1 MKVYKGIENFKKIPN
16 AVVTSGT
23 FDGVHIGHQ
32 KILKRLKKIAESTN
46 GETVLIT
53 YWPHPR
59 LVLGN
64 DSSIKL
70 ITAFEEKIKL
80 LRRFGLDHLIIIEFT
95 KGFAKTTSS
104 DFIKNILVDAIGTKT
119 LVIGYDH
126 HFGHNREGSFKA
138 LSANSNKYGFTV
150 EEIPQQEIHHIAVS
164 STKIRNH
171 LAQGEI
177 HISNEYLGYPHC
189 LHGKVV
195 KGNQIGRKL
204 GFPTANIQVN
214 SKLKLIPSSGS
225 YAVKVELEDTSFN
238 GMLNIGVRPT
248 VNSAPLNKETTKQ
261 TIEVNI
267 FNFDKDIY
275 GEEIT
280 INFIK
285 LIRKE
290 ENFKSLEALKKQLL
304 TDKQSA
310 LKILSSTSINTV

>member
-1 MKVYKGIENFKKIPN
+1 MKVYRGIEKFKKIPN

-32 KILKRLKKIAESTN
+32 KILDRLKKIAISTH

-64 DSSIKL
+64 DNSIKL
-70 ITAFEEKIKL
+70 ITSFEEKIKL
-80 LRRFGLDHLIIIEFT
+80 LRQFGLDHLIIINFTLEFS
-95 KGFAKTTSS
+95 KTSSS
-104 DFIKNILVDAIGTKT
+104 DFIKNILVDGIGTKT

-126 HFGHNREGSFKA
+126 RFGHNREGSFES
-138 LSANSNKYGFTV
+138 LSANADKYGFTV

-171 LAQGEI
+171 LSKGEI

-189 LHGKVV
+189 LQGKVV
-195 KGNQIGRKL
+195 KGNQLGRIL
-204 GFPTANIQVN
+204 GFPTANIKVN
-214 SKLKLIPSSGS
+214 SELKLIPSSGS
-225 YAVKVELEDTSFN
+225 YAVKIELEEDTFD
-238 GMLNIGVRPT
+238 GMLNIGIRPT
-248 VNSAPLNKETTKQ
+248 VNSRLPEGQRTVQ

-267 FNFDKDIY
+267 FDFDKDIY
-275 GEEIT
+275 GEEI
-280 INFIK
+280 IIKFIK

-290 ENFKSLEALKKQLL
+290 EKFDSLEALKDQLL
-304 TDKQSA
+304 IDKQTA
-310 LKILSSTSINTV
+310 LEILSSPTNLA

>member
-1 MKVYKGIENFKKIPN
+1 MKVYRGIEKFKKLPN

-32 KILKRLKKIAESTN
+32 KILSRLKKIAATTG

-64 DSSIKL
+64 DDSIKL

-80 LRRFGLDHLIIIEFT
+80 LRRFGLDHLIIINFT
-95 KGFAKTTSS
+95 KKFAKTTSS
-104 DFIKNILVDAIGTKT
+104 DFIKNILVDGIGTKT

-126 HFGHNREGSFKA
+126 RFGHNREGSFEA
-138 LSANSNKYGFTV
+138 LSANSTKYGFTV

-171 LAQGEI
+171 LSQGEI

-195 KGNQIGRKL
+195 KGNQLGRKL
-204 GFPTANIQVN
+204 GFPTANIKVN
-214 SKLKLIPSSGS
+214 SELKLIPSLGS
-225 YAVKVELEDTSFN
+225 YAVKIEIEDTAYD
-238 GMLNIGVRPT
+238 GMLNIGIRPT
-248 VNSAPLNKETTKQ
+248 VNSRLPKNKRVKQ
-261 TIEVNI
+261 IIEVNI
-267 FNFDKDIY
+267 FDFNEDIY

-280 INFIK
+280 IKFIK

-290 ENFKSLEALKKQLL
+290 EKFPSLEALKDQLL
-304 TDKQSA
+304 IDKETAQ
-310 LKILSSTSINTV
+310 KILSTNTNLI

>member
-1 MKVYKGIENFKKIPN
+1 MKVYRGLEKFKRLPN

-32 KILKRLKKIAESTN
+32 KILARLKKIAETTS

-59 LVLGN
+59 LVLSN

-70 ITAFEEKIKL
+70 ITTFEEKIKL
-80 LRRFGLDHLIIIEFT
+80 LRRFGLDHLIVIEFT
-95 KGFAKTTSS
+95 KEFAKTSS
-104 DFIKNILVDAIGTKT
+104 SEFIKNILVDKIGTKT

-126 HFGHNREGSFKA
+126 RFGHNREGSFEA
-138 LSANSNKYGFTV
+138 LSANAGTYGFVV
-150 EEIPQQEIHHIAVS
+150 EEIPQQEIHNIAVS

-171 LAQGEI
+171 LSKGEI

-195 KGNQIGRKL
+195 KGNQLGRKL
-204 GFPTANIQVN
+204 GFPTANIQV
-214 SKLKLIPSSGS
+214 SSTLKLIPSVGS
-225 YAVKVELEDTSFN
+225 YAVKVELKGDVYG
-238 GMLNIGVRPT
+238 GMLNIGIRPT
-248 VNSAPLNKETTKQ
+248 LNANPNQSKPPL
-261 TIEVNI
+261 TIEVHI

-275 GEEIT
+275 GDEIT
-280 INFIK
+280 IKFIK

-290 ENFKSLEALKKQLL
+290 EKFGSIEELKNQLL
-304 TDKQSA
+304 LDKQKATNVLLESA
-310 LKILSSTSINTV
+310 IKLS

>member
-1 MKVYKGIENFKKIPN
+1 MKVYRGIDKFKKLPN

-32 KILKRLKKIAESTN
+32 KILSRLKKIAKSTN

-59 LVLGN
+59 LVLGS

-80 LRRFGLDHLIIIEFT
+80 LRRFGLDHLIIINFT
-95 KGFAKTTSS
+95 KEFAKTTSS
-104 DFIKNILVDAIGTKT
+104 DFIKNIIVDGIGTKT

-126 HFGHNREGSFKA
+126 RFGHNREGSFEA
-138 LSANSNKYGFTV
+138 LSANSDKYGFTV

-171 LAQGEI
+171 LSQGEI

-195 KGNQIGRKL
+195 KGNQLGRKL
-204 GFPTANIQVN
+204 GFPTANIKVN
-214 SKLKLIPSSGS
+214 SELKLIPSLGS
-225 YAVKVELEDTSFN
+225 YAVKVELDDIEFN
-238 GMLNIGVRPT
+238 GMLNIGTRPT
-248 VNSAPLNKETTKQ
+248 VNGSASTL

-267 FNFDKDIY
+267 FNFDKNIY
-275 GEEIT
+275 GTEIT
-280 INFIK
+280 VKFIK

-290 ENFKSLEALKKQLL
+290 EKFDSLEALKGQLML
-304 TDKQSA
+304 DKETAQ
-310 LKILSSTSINTV
+310 KILSANTNLV

>member
-1 MKVYKGIENFKKIPN
+1 MKVYKGLEKFKRLPN

-32 KILKRLKKIAESTN
+32 KILARLKKIAETTS

-80 LRRFGLDHLIIIEFT
+80 LRKFGLNHLIIIEFT
-95 KGFAKTTSS
+95 KEFAKTSS
-104 DFIKNILVDAIGTKT
+104 SEFIKSILVDKIGTKT

-126 HFGHNREGSFKA
+126 RFGHNREGSFEA
-138 LSANSNKYGFTV
+138 LSANAGTYGFTV
-150 EEIPQQEIHHIAVS
+150 EEIPQQEIKHIAVS

-171 LAQGEI
+171 LSQGEI
-177 HISNEYLGYPHC
+177 HISNQYLGYPHC

-195 KGNQIGRKL
+195 KGNQLGRKL
-204 GFPTANIQVN
+204 GFPTANIKVH
-214 SKLKLIPSSGS
+214 SELKLIPSAGS
-225 YAVKVELEDTSFN
+225 YAVKVELEDN
-238 GMLNIGVRPT
+238 VYGGMLNIGIRPT
-248 VNSAPLNKETTKQ
+248 LNTNPNQPKPPL
-261 TIEVNI
+261 TIEVHI

-275 GEEIT
+275 GDEI
-280 INFIK
+280 IIKFIK

-290 ENFKSLEALKKQLL
+290 EKFDSIDELKNQLL
-304 TDKQSA
+304 LDKQKATNMLLASA
-310 LKILSSTSINTV
+310 IKLS

>member
-1 MKVYKGIENFKKIPN
+1 MKVYRGIDKFKKLPN

-32 KILKRLKKIAESTN
+32 KILSRLKKIAKSTN

-59 LVLGN
+59 LVLGS

-80 LRRFGLDHLIIIEFT
+80 LRRFGLDHLIIINFT
-95 KGFAKTTSS
+95 KEFAKTTSS
-104 DFIKNILVDAIGTKT
+104 NFIKNIIVDGIGTKT

-126 HFGHNREGSFKA
+126 RFGHNREGSFEA
-138 LSANSNKYGFTV
+138 LSANSDKYGFTV

-171 LAQGEI
+171 LSQGEI

-195 KGNQIGRKL
+195 KGNQLGRKL
-204 GFPTANIQVN
+204 GFPTANIKVN
-214 SKLKLIPSSGS
+214 SELKLIPSLGS
-225 YAVKVELEDTSFN
+225 YAVKVELDDIEFN
-238 GMLNIGVRPT
+238 GMLNIGTRPT
-248 VNSAPLNKETTKQ
+248 VNGSASTL

-267 FNFDKDIY
+267 FNFDKNIY
-275 GEEIT
+275 GTEIT
-280 INFIK
+280 VKFIK

-290 ENFKSLEALKKQLL
+290 EKFDSLEALKGQLML
-304 TDKQSA
+304 DKKTAQ
-310 LKILSSTSINTV
+310 KILSANTNLV

>member
-1 MKVYKGIENFKKIPN
+1 VKVYRGIEKFNKLPN

-32 KILKRLKKIAESTN
+32 KILARLKNIAESTN

-64 DSSIKL
+64 DNSIKL

-80 LRRFGLDHLIIIEFT
+80 LRRFGLNHLIIIEFT
-95 KGFAKTTSS
+95 KEFAKTTSS
-104 DFIKNILVDAIGTKT
+104 DFIKNILVDKIGTKT

-126 HFGHNREGSFKA
+126 RFGHNREGSFEA
-138 LSANSNKYGFTV
+138 LSANESAYGFTV

-171 LAQGEI
+171 LSQGEI

-195 KGNQIGRKL
+195 KGNQLGREL
-204 GFPTANIQVN
+204 GFPTANIKVH
-214 SKLKLIPSSGS
+214 SELKLIPSVGS
-225 YAVKVELEDTSFN
+225 YAVKVELGGNVFD
-238 GMLNIGVRPT
+238 GMLNIGTRPT
-248 VNSAPLNKETTKQ
+248 ITNNKNGNLNPQ

-267 FNFDKDIY
+267 FDFDSDIY
-275 GEEIT
+275 GEGIV
-280 INFIK
+280 IKFIK

-290 ENFKSLEALKKQLL
+290 EKFESIEELKKQLKQ
-304 TDKQSA
+304 DKQKA
-310 LKILSSTSINTV
+310 TDILQASSIKLD

>member
-1 MKVYKGIENFKKIPN
+1 MKVYKGIEKFKKLPN

-32 KILKRLKKIAESTN
+32 KILARLKNIAETTK

-64 DSSIKL
+64 DNSIKL
-70 ITAFEEKIKL
+70 ITAFEEKINL
-80 LRRFGLDHLIIIEFT
+80 LRRFGLGHLIIIEFT
-95 KGFAKTTSS
+95 KEFAKTTSS
-104 DFIKNILVDAIGTKT
+104 DFIKNILVDKIGTKT

-126 HFGHNREGSFKA
+126 RFGHNREGSFKA
-138 LSANSNKYGFTV
+138 LFANSGTYGFTV
-150 EEIPQQEIHHIAVS
+150 EEIPQQEIHNIAVS

-171 LAQGEI
+171 LSKGEI

-195 KGNQIGRKL
+195 KGNQLGRKL
-204 GFPTANIQVN
+204 GFPTANIKVN
-214 SKLKLIPSSGS
+214 SELKLIPSVGS
-225 YAVKVELEDTSFN
+225 YAVKVELEGNIFD
-238 GMLNIGVRPT
+238 GMLNIGTRPT
-248 VNSAPLNKETTKQ
+248 ITNNENGNTAPQ
-261 TIEVNI
+261 IIEVHI
-267 FNFDKDIY
+267 FNFDNNIY

-280 INFIK
+280 IKFIK

-290 ENFKSLEALKKQLL
+290 EKFESIDELKNQLEQ
-304 TDKQSA
+304 DKQKA
-310 LKILSSTSINTV
+310 TNILRAASIKLD

>member
-1 MKVYKGIENFKKIPN
+1 MKVYRGLDKFNKLPN

-32 KILKRLKKIAESTN
+32 KILARLKNIAAQTK

-64 DSSIKL
+64 DNSIKL

-80 LRRFGLDHLIIIEFT
+80 LRHFGLDHLIIIEFT
-95 KGFAKTTSS
+95 KEFAKTTSS
-104 DFIKNILVDAIGTKT
+104 DFIKNILVDKIGTKT

-126 HFGHNREGSFKA
+126 RFGHNREGSFKA
-138 LSANSNKYGFTV
+138 LSANSATNGFTV
-150 EEIPQQEIHHIAVS
+150 EEIPQQEIDNIAVS

-171 LAQGEI
+171 LSKGEI
-177 HISNEYLGYPHC
+177 HISNQYLGYPHC

-195 KGNQIGRKL
+195 KGNQLGRKL
-204 GFPTANIQVN
+204 GFPTANIKIN
-214 SKLKLIPSSGS
+214 SELKLIPSVGS
-225 YAVKVELEDTSFN
+225 YAVQVELENKSFN

-248 VNSAPLNKETTKQ
+248 INNENSGNALPVIT
-261 TIEVNI
+261 EVHLFD
-267 FNFDKDIY
+267 FNKDIY
-275 GEEIT
+275 GDEIT
-280 INFIK
+280 VKFIK

-290 ENFKSLEALKKQLL
+290 QKFESIDKLKDQLVI
-304 TDKQSA
+304 DKQRA
-310 LKILSSTSINTV
+310 TDILLASQP

>member
-1 MKVYKGIENFKKIPN
+1 MKVYRGIEKFNKLPN

-32 KILKRLKKIAESTN
+32 KILARLKNIAESTN

-64 DSSIKL
+64 DNSIKL

-80 LRRFGLDHLIIIEFT
+80 LRRFGLNHLIIIEFT
-95 KGFAKTTSS
+95 KEFAKTTSS
-104 DFIKNILVDAIGTKT
+104 DFIKNILVDKIGTKT

-126 HFGHNREGSFKA
+126 RFGHNREGSFEA
-138 LSANSNKYGFTV
+138 LSANESAYGFTV

-171 LAQGEI
+171 LSQGEI

-195 KGNQIGRKL
+195 KGNQLGREL
-204 GFPTANIQVN
+204 GFPTANIKVH
-214 SKLKLIPSSGS
+214 SELKLIPSVGS
-225 YAVKVELEDTSFN
+225 YAVKVELGGNVFD
-238 GMLNIGVRPT
+238 GMLNIGTRPT
-248 VNSAPLNKETTKQ
+248 ITNNKNGNLNPQ

-267 FNFDKDIY
+267 FDFDSDIY
-275 GEEIT
+275 GEGIV
-280 INFIK
+280 IKFIK

-290 ENFKSLEALKKQLL
+290 EKFESIEELKKQLKQ
-304 TDKQSA
+304 DKQKA
-310 LKILSSTSINTV
+310 TDILQASSIKLD

>member
-1 MKVYKGIENFKKIPN
+1 MKVYRGIEKFKKLPN

-32 KILKRLKKIAESTN
+32 KILSRLKNIAKTTN

-64 DSSIKL
+64 DNSIKL

-80 LRRFGLDHLIIIEFT
+80 LRRFGLDHLIIINFT
-95 KGFAKTTSS
+95 KAFAKTSSS
-104 DFIKNILVDAIGTKT
+104 DFIKDILVDGIGTKT

-126 HFGHNREGSFKA
+126 RFGHNREGSFEA
-138 LSANSNKYGFTV
+138 LSANSDKYGFTV

-171 LAQGEI
+171 LSQGEI

-195 KGNQIGRKL
+195 KGDQLGRKL
-204 GFPTANIQVN
+204 GFPTANLQIN
-214 SKLKLIPSSGS
+214 SELKLVPSSGS
-225 YAVKVELEDTSFN
+225 YAVKIEIGENNFN

-248 VNSAPLNKETTKQ
+248 VNSHLAPEKRIVQ

-267 FNFDKDIY
+267 FDFNSDIY
-275 GEEIT
+275 GEEI
-280 INFIK
+280 IIKFIK

-290 ENFKSLEALKKQLL
+290 ENFESLEALKKQLL
-304 TDKQSA
+304 IDKQSA
-310 LKILSSTSINTV
+310 LKILSSTTTYVA

>member
-1 MKVYKGIENFKKIPN
+1 MKVYRGIEKFNKLPN

-32 KILKRLKKIAESTN
+32 KILSRLKKIAGATN

-64 DSSIKL
+64 DNSIKL

-95 KGFAKTTSS
+95 KAFSKTTSS
-104 DFIKNILVDAIGTKT
+104 DFIKNILVDKIGTKT

-126 HFGHNREGSFKA
+126 RFGHNREGSFEA
-138 LSANSNKYGFTV
+138 LSANSGKYGFEV

-171 LAQGEI
+171 LSQGEI
-177 HISNEYLGYPHC
+177 HISNQYLGYPHC

-195 KGNQIGRKL
+195 KGNQLGRRL
-204 GFPTANIQVN
+204 GFPTANIKVN
-214 SKLKLIPSSGS
+214 SELKLIPSLGS
-225 YAVKVELEDTSFN
+225 YAVKVEIDETAFD

-248 VNSAPLNKETTKQ
+248 LNNNTSINPI
-261 TIEVNI
+261 IEVHI
-267 FNFDKDIY
+267 FDFDKNIY

-280 INFIK
+280 IKFIK

-290 ENFKSLEALKKQLL
+290 EKFNSLEELKSQLSIDKKKALEIL
-304 TDKQSA
+304 
-310 LKILSSTSINTV
+310 LSSTHKID

>member
-1 MKVYKGIENFKKIPN
+1 MKVYKGIEQFSKLPN

-32 KILKRLKKIAESTN
+32 KILSRLKNIADSTN

-64 DSSIKL
+64 DNSIKL

-80 LRRFGLDHLIIIEFT
+80 LRQFGLDHLIIIEFT
-95 KGFAKTTSS
+95 KSFAQTTSS
-104 DFIKNILVDAIGTKT
+104 DFIKNILVDGIGTKT

-126 HFGHNREGSFKA
+126 RFGHNREGSFEA
-138 LSANSNKYGFTV
+138 LSANSHEYGFTV
-150 EEIPQQEIHHIAVS
+150 EEIPQQEIHHITVS

-171 LAQGEI
+171 LSQGEI

-189 LHGKVV
+189 LHGIVV
-195 KGNQIGRKL
+195 HGNQLGRKL
-204 GFPTANIQVN
+204 GFPTANLQVN
-214 SKLKLIPSSGS
+214 SPLKLIPSSGS
-225 YAVKVELEDTSFN
+225 YAVNVEIKDDSYD

-248 VNSAPLNKETTKQ
+248 VSSTNANKENFQQ

-267 FNFDKDIY
+267 FNFNQDIY

-280 INFIK
+280 IKFIK

-290 ENFKSLEALKKQLL
+290 EKFDSLNDLKNQLVI
-304 TDKQSA
+304 DKHKAQE
-310 LKILSSTSINTV
+310 LLLSSTNKLS

>member
-1 MKVYKGIENFKKIPN
+1 MKVYRGIENFKKLPN

-32 KILKRLKKIAESTN
+32 KILSRLKNIANSTN

-64 DSSIKL
+64 DNSIKL
-70 ITAFEEKIKL
+70 ITAFDEKIKL

-95 KGFAKTTSS
+95 KEFAKTTSS
-104 DFIKNILVDAIGTKT
+104 DFIKNILVKSIGTKT

-126 HFGHNREGSFKA
+126 RFGHNREGSFKA
-138 LSANSNKYGFTV
+138 LSANSEEYGFTV

-171 LAQGEI
+171 LSQGEI

-195 KGNQIGRKL
+195 KGNQLGRKL

-214 SKLKLIPSSGS
+214 SKFKLIPSSGS
-225 YAVKVELEDTSFN
+225 YAVKVELGDASFD

-248 VNSAPLNKETTKQ
+248 VSSISANEKNTTQ

-280 INFIK
+280 IKFIK

-290 ENFKSLEALKKQLL
+290 EKFDSLNHLKIQLAS
-304 TDKQSA
+304 DKQMA
-310 LKILSSTSINTV
+310 LDILLSTTINLR